1 MSTEQLQKRLLIGNK
16 RGLHARAAAKF
27 VTLAAEFEAD
37 IEVERNGQS
46 VSGRSIMGL
55 MMLAASPGTE
65 ILVRVDGDDGAS
77 ALAAIETLVANK
89 FDED

>member
-65 ILVRVDGDDGAS
+65 ILVRVDGDDGAA

>member
-55 MMLAASPGTE
+55 MMLAAIPGTE
-65 ILVRVDGDDGAS
+65 ILVRVDGDDGAA
-77 ALAAIETLVANK
+77 ALAAIEMLVANK

>member
-37 IEVERNGQS
+37 IEVEAKRPIGLGS
-46 VSGRSIMGL
+46 FHYGVDDAGRE
-55 MMLAASPGTE
+55 PGHGNT
-65 ILVRVDGDDGAS
+65 GACRRR
-77 ALAAIETLVANK
+77 
-89 FDED
+89 

>member
-65 ILVRVDGDDGAS
+65 ILVRVDGDDVAA
-77 ALAAIETLVANK
+77 ALAAIEMLVANK

>member
-65 ILVRVDGDDGAS
+65 ILVRVDGDDGAA
-77 ALAAIETLVANK
+77 ALAAIEMLVANK

>member
-46 VSGRSIMGL
+46 VSVVPLWG
-55 MMLAASPGTE
+55 
-65 ILVRVDGDDGAS
+65 
-77 ALAAIETLVANK
+77 
-89 FDED
+89 